1 MHTRAMHACTL
12 ELLCRADH
20 PVAVECPPGF
30 DRPALLA
37 RVSRLKPVLERLAG
51 QSFVLDASV
60 EDAGFVADLS
70 IQRPGEGG
78 RCIETVLA
86 LRFSNFGQL
95 FTVWSVLP
103 EPLPEPL
110 VAVLVEAA
118 SAAGFHYV
126 CTDEL
131 DEAYTGS
138 HRLFRHAS
146 WWERYFDYF

>member
-1 MHTRAMHACTL
+1 MHASTRA
-12 ELLCRADH
+12 LLCGADH
-20 PVAVECPPGF
+20 PVATECPPGF

-37 RVSRLKPVLERLAG
+37 RVIRLQPALERLAG
-51 QSFVLDASV
+51 RPFVLDASV
-60 EDAGFVADLS
+60 EDAGFFADLS
-70 IQRPGEGG
+70 NQQAGEGR

-95 FTVWSVLP
+95 FTVWSVAP
-103 EPLPEPL
+103 EPLPVPL

-118 SAAGFHYV
+118 GAAGFHYV
-126 CTDEL
+126 CADDL
-131 DEAYTGS
+131 DEAYTGT